1 MRIFLLHINIIHSVG
16 VSHKCKCFANAPMLY
31 GSNGNWKTHRNKW
44 IQNINSQVNTVWVF
58 KTQQYLFDRIFH
70 DKAFFFVLFSAV
82 VLVILFSLSLS
93 ISSGLGSGR
102 MRWWK
107 YGNGYYYCDQ
117 LAVIGHKI
125 NIGNIFIYRFLDAVC
140 LAQQIAAARNGP
152 NVKSGGMMTWTRIVR
167 DLLWY

>member
-1 MRIFLLHINIIHSVG
+1 MCLIN
-16 VSHKCKCFANAPMLY
+16 ANALPMLQCSMDRMETERHTETN
-31 GSNGNWKTHRNKW
+31 GSKISIAKW
-44 IQNINSQVNTVWVF
+44 ILYEYSKHNNIYSTVF
-58 KTQQYLFDRIFH
+58 SMIKH
-70 DKAFFFVLFSAV
+70 FFFVLFSAV